1 MLIDLSFFLLSTTT
15 HKWPFLLS
23 LFKHLTSLHLPLLP
37 INNNSTSRK
46 FLVLKTIFVMVLDTS
61 LSLFRPLE
69 MRLNELTSKKEQD
82 RHLYLPTWCNEV
94 TSEIEGH
101 PRRR

>member
-1 MLIDLSFFLLSTTT
+1 M
-15 HKWPFLLS
+15 
-23 LFKHLTSLHLPLLP
+23 PLLP
-37 INNNSTSRK
+37 INNSTPRK

-69 MRLNELTSKKEQD
+69 MRLNELTMKKEQD
-82 RHLYLPTWCNEV
+82 QHLYLPTWCNEV

-101 PRRR
+101 PRRRWAVIDVSHVLLSFLTMKQI